1 MRGFRAKDADRDR
14 YVEVIEAAYVDGQIG
29 DADRELRVAR
39 ALSAE
44 TLDELET
51 LTRDLQNRPAPPMP
65 APGRTGRTVAP
76 SRARRLTGILVALG
90 VFVALVGAGV
100 TAVVSLLAFSVGDSA
115 DDVSTVQISG
125 DAVPVPVDSGVDG
138 EVDEA
143 PSFEMTARDV
153 RAFVRA
159 YEREFGTLDAWDVSF
174 YPERV
179 AVDVPVR
186 GSRPRYESWSWTG
199 TWEMT
204 SGPRGASPFHTALV
218 DLGSIGPDR
227 LMANIRLAERS
238 LGVQRGVFTHAV
250 LWDDPTAGPTLNI
263 HVGNKFGENGY
274 LRTTLSGDRVVLRI
288 PYDG

>member
-44 TLDELET
+44 TLDELQT
-51 LTRDLQNRPAPPMP
+51 LTRDLQGRPAPVQ
-65 APGRTGRTVAP
+65 TGAVDP

-90 VFVALVGAGV
+90 LFVALVGAGV
-100 TAVVSLLAFSVGDSA
+100 TAVVALLAASVGPTEQGAPAVVDA
-115 DDVSTVQISG
+115 DGTTYAPSD
-125 DAVPVPVDSGVDG
+125 
-138 EVDEA
+138 VDEQVEAPRA
-143 PSFEMTARDV
+143 PSFTMTARDL
-153 RAFVRA
+153 RRFVKA

-179 AVDVPVR
+179 SVDVPVR
-186 GSRPRYESWSWTG
+186 GSRPRYETWSWDG
-199 TWEMT
+199 AWAMT
-204 SGPRGASPFHTALV
+204 AGPRGTGPFHTALV

-227 LMANIRLAERS
+227 LVSNIRLAERR

-263 HVGNKFGENGY
+263 HVGNDFGENGY
-274 LRTTLSGDRVVLRI
+274 LRTTLAGDRVVLRI